1 MLKESGSLSNDA
13 SDGNENG
20 QKSIGLGPVHTYPY
34 SFEKATFFLR
44 FPQKIPIH
52 S

>member
-1 MLKESGSLSNDA
+1 MLKELESLNNDGA
-13 SDGNENG
+13 DGNENG
-20 QKSIGLGPVHTYPY
+20 QKSICLGPVHTYPY

-44 FPQKIPIH
+44 FPKKIRIH